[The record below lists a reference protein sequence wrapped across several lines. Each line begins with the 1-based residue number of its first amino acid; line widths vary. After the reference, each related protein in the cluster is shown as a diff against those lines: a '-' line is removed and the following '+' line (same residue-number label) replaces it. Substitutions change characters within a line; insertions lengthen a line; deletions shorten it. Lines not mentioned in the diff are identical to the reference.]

1 VTTHTTST
9 GTGNKG
15 PLTVATTTRSWPGAA
30 ALDSVRDRMGA
41 ERGGCLQTGRSP
53 QVGISELRQW
63 IAELPQRSVLAC
75 SGPNAIA
82 AAEAALRRRIGVFLD
97 RPPVGSDAHRLAR
110 TRGRATYFAPLRWQ
124 LVGTEEFLFEHCRG
138 NVNEVELR
146 YPAEDTESGIAVA
159 LHHMVDAVEP
169 LCTAGDVRGRRTI
182 LFASHTEAGPEAF
195 TAIRGLRPRTLVRLG
210 ALRAEAPGRP
220 ARASLTVKAGD
231 CGTVLVLLPTAEDR
245 SAGAVVSRNG
255 GSLPL
260 LEPAQ
265 LDQSLVAELCAFA
278 ELFMSQ
284 TADIGDGSVSAL
296 ATRLPTLGEMAATAR
311 TVEAMR
317 LAVRRWPQPERS

>member
-1 VTTHTTST
+1 MTTHTRRTAT
-9 GTGNKG
+9 ANKG

-41 ERGGCLQTGRSP
+41 ERGGCLETARSP
-53 QVGISELRQW
+53 QVTISELRQW
-63 IAELPQRSVLAC
+63 IAELPERSVLAC

-82 AAEAALRRRIGVFLD
+82 AAEAALQRRIGVFLD
-97 RPPVGSDAHRLAR
+97 RPPVGSDVHRLAR

-138 NVNEVELR
+138 KVNEVELR
-146 YPAEDTESGIAVA
+146 YPAEDSESGIAVA

-169 LCTAGDVRGRRTI
+169 LRRAGDVQGRSTI

-195 TAIRGLRPRTLVRLG
+195 RAIWGLRPRTLVRLT

-220 ARASLTVKAGD
+220 ARASLTLKAGE

-260 LEPAQ
+260 LQPAQ
-265 LDQSLVAELCAFA
+265 LHETLVAELCAFSQLCVSQRA
-278 ELFMSQ
+278 EG
-284 TADIGDGSVSAL
+284 GDGSVSTL
-296 ATRLPTLGEMAATAR
+296 ATRPPTLGELGATAR
-311 TVEAMR
+311 IVEAMQ
-317 LAVRRWPQPERS
+317 LAVRTWPRPDWS